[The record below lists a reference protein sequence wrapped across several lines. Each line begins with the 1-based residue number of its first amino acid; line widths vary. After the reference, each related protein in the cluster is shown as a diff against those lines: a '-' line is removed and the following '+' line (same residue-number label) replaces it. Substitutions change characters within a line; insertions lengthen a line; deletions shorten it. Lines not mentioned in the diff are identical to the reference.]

1 MMQVYK
7 EWIEQLSEDRDHVT
21 TESQRIEYNE
31 WIEWLELQ
39 QSNNRTRDIWV
50 HHWRLEGVEHGKRS
64 LDYILAAL
72 QKEDGVYP
80 DLDEEEGPKNLDHLD
95 L

>member
-1 MMQVYK
+1 
-7 EWIEQLSEDRDHVT
+7 
-21 TESQRIEYNE
+21 
-31 WIEWLELQ
+31 
-39 QSNNRTRDIWV
+39 
-50 HHWRLEGVEHGKRS
+50 VEHGKRS

>member
-1 MMQVYK
+1 MMQVYTK
-7 EWIEQLSEDRDHVT
+7 WIEQLSSDRDHAT
-21 TESQRIEYNE
+21 TVAQRIEYNE